1 MLFCL
6 CSFYAFGSLYA
17 MFVFKAHRIRL
28 YPDQDQTVLFGKTI
42 GCTWALKNAAT
53 EQRLTWSR
61 NGQWLSYGNQADE
74 LKVLKAD
81 LPYFAEVP
89 FHCLQQALRDV
100 DAAFAKWRK
109 GEAKRPRLKKRSE
122 VNSFRFP
129 DPKQFAVLHDS
140 QHKGWGWLKLPKAG
154 KVRARIHRPVQG
166 RFKSITVSH
175 EGDWW
180 YASVLVEVYKAGRH
194 DTAPWSEADI
204 GGADV
209 GVAQPVVENDGT
221 LHVMPH
227 ISASE
232 MRRKARLQ
240 KSLSR
245 KKRGSRNRLKAKRA
259 LARFE
264 TKIARRR
271 RDAQHKISH
280 AMAAKHRVWAM
291 EDCDFRAMTASA
303 CGTVEAPGRN
313 VRQKAGLN
321 RSILDVAPGEVRR
334 QVGYKAAWAGGAL
347 VKVPA
352 AYTSQECSACHRHP
366 GDAPETTHLANG
378 RVSRDLFVC
387 PLCGFRC
394 DADVNA
400 ARTIRWRGVYA
411 LQRDGKIVAGS
422 SGGQPEAACGALC
435 APLLREQAACGKT
448 ALPSRRWHGH
458 EAGTASSRPK
468 RGQFHA
474 A

>member
-1 MLFCL
+1 
-6 CSFYAFGSLYA
+6 
-17 MFVFKAHRIRL
+17 
-28 YPDQDQTVLFGKTI
+28 
-42 GCTWALKNAAT
+42 
-53 EQRLTWSR
+53 
-61 NGQWLSYGNQADE
+61 
-74 LKVLKAD
+74 
-81 LPYFAEVP
+81 
-89 FHCLQQALRDV
+89 
-100 DAAFAKWRK
+100 
-109 GEAKRPRLKKRSE
+109 
-122 VNSFRFP
+122 
-129 DPKQFAVLHDS
+129 
-140 QHKGWGWLKLPKAG
+140 
-154 KVRARIHRPVQG
+154 
-166 RFKSITVSH
+166 
-175 EGDWW
+175 
-180 YASVLVEVYKAGRH
+180 
-194 DTAPWSEADI
+194 
-204 GGADV
+204 
-209 GVAQPVVENDGT
+209 
-221 LHVMPH
+221 
-227 ISASE
+227 

-280 AMAAKHRVWAM
+280 AMVAKHRVWAM

-321 RSILDVAPGEVRR
+321 RSLLDVAPGEVRR

-352 AYTSQECSACHRHP
+352 AYTSQECSACHRRP

-400 ARTIRWRGVYA
+400 ARTIRWRGVHA